1 MATRKLRAISAV
13 ATCVVLCLAAAA
25 AAAGRDGDI
34 AEQGGSWT
42 GVISDSM
49 CKLHHESGAEG
60 QDTTDPD
67 CTRDCVKG
75 GSRYVLVA
83 GETVY
88 SIANQD
94 QAQLADHAGLR
105 VVVHGTRR
113 GDVLEVTSVEKAR

>member
-1 MATRKLRAISAV
+1 V
-13 ATCVVLCLAAAA
+13 VVLCLAALPAE
-25 AAAGRDGDI
+25 AGRGN
-34 AEQGGSWT
+34 ATGQGQSWT

-60 QDTTDPD
+60 QETTEPD

-88 SIANQD
+88 AIANQD
-94 QAQLADHAGLR
+94 QKQLAEHAGVR
-105 VVVHGTRR
+105 VLVRGTLR
-113 GDVLEVTSVEKAR
+113 GDVLEVTSIEKAR